1 MAMVTA
7 VETRPGIDPDR
18 ASFTTALE
26 TAREELTAARG
37 IHPDQPADLLGVLG
51 REILATLL
59 PARRARFSARKV
71 KCATSRYLNRED
83 GRPAA
88 ATPII
93 AITIAMH
100 IPPIDGRRPRTRA
113 RQATDGAITPAQPR
127 PHTRRHRVVE
137 LMNADPDHSWTGK
150 QLAEHLQIP
159 AHTMLTQLAEW
170 TRLGFLARAGAGVY
184 KLADTTSSTIQ
195 ANT

>member
-1 MAMVTA
+1 MVTA
-7 VETRPGIDPDR
+7 VETRPGVDPDR

-26 TAREELTAARG
+26 TARSELTAARG
-37 IHPDQPADLLGVLG
+37 IHPDEPADLLGVAS

-59 PARRARFSARKV
+59 PQRRARFSARKV

-100 IPPIDGRRPRTRA
+100 TPPIDGRRPCTRA
-113 RQATDGAITPAQPR
+113 RQAPRWPSRRRPRRGRVDG
-127 PHTRRHRVVE
+127 
-137 LMNADPDHSWTGK
+137 
-150 QLAEHLQIP
+150 
-159 AHTMLTQLAEW
+159 
-170 TRLGFLARAGAGVY
+170 TRLSARRRAQDRYSPRDSVIGDRFRGRRTAIEV
-184 KLADTTSSTIQ
+184 A
-195 ANT
+195 AV